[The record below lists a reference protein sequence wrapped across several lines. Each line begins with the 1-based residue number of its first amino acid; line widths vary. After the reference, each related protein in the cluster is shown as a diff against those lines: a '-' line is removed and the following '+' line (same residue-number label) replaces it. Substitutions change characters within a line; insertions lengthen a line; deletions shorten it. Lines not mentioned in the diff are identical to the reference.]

1 MTTNEIELFKLFL
14 IYEELYTLSAP
25 CGTMMSD
32 CSDIRRVSLSKEG
45 SDFGLAVEN
54 AASGGV
60 VITNIQGKTNGV
72 VRRGDRLVEV
82 RKLVIRENVEIL
94 PTLNLKFIMTR

>member
-1 MTTNEIELFKLFL
+1 MTNEIKSFKLSLSLSLSDFRNL
-14 IYEELYTLSAP
+14 FTRNSILSAP

-60 VITNIQGKTNGV
+60 VITNIQGKTNGI

-82 RKLVIRENVEIL
+82 SKFVIKEKR
-94 PTLNLKFIMTR
+94 

>member
-1 MTTNEIELFKLFL
+1 MASEIKSFKFFL
-14 IYEELYTLSAP
+14 IFRDLFTRSYIFSLSAP

-60 VITNIQGKTNGV
+60 VITSIQGKTNGV

-82 RKLVIRENVEIL
+82 RNFFIEEN
-94 PTLNLKFIMTR
+94 